1 MIFRQIVQIFHEKLK
16 TGNRLTILVQ
26 QRAHRWRYERR
37 RPPSS
42 LLIIFLIKMS
52 KIIKKRQFKGEQL
65 AEALVTIFI
74 IIKVSRTK

>member
-1 MIFRQIVQIFHEKLK
+1 MKKLK

-26 QRAHRWRYERR
+26 LWVHRWRYERQ

-42 LLIIFLIKMS
+42 LLDIFSINMS